1 MGDRLF
7 ENHRGRKIFRKNVL
21 YIFALCTDTQIVELP
36 VSTRRS
42 GGFTLI
48 EILIVVIILGVL
60 AAVVV
65 PMFGETSNEAE
76 INVCMENMGIIE
88 RAMDI
93 YKLRNGEFPESTDDL
108 SAIFPTLPACPLAG
122 AYTWELRTSRYHIAC
137 SGQHGPEVDH
147 ICIRD
152 THGPN
157 AR

>member
-1 MGDRLF
+1 
-7 ENHRGRKIFRKNVL
+7 
-21 YIFALCTDTQIVELP
+21 VELS
-36 VSTRRS
+36 VSTRGS

-76 INVCMENMGIIE
+76 INVCMENMGIIQ

-93 YKLRNGEFPESTDDL
+93 YKLQNGEFPASTDDL
-108 SAIFPTLPACPLAG
+108 AAIFPALPTCPLGG
-122 AYTWELRTSRYHIAC
+122 AYGWQLQADSYHVVCHA
-137 SGQHGPEVDH
+137 QHGPEVSH
-147 ICIRD
+147 VCIRN